1 MKNTKVLSGIAIC
14 TIAVFLVTA
23 MVATTSDALGTTA
36 VSKAGS
42 AKAVAS
48 TDHGAF
54 AFAKAGNTIAV
65 AFIKLFG
72 LR

>member
-1 MKNTKVLSGIAIC
+1 MKNTKVLSGIAMS

-23 MVATTSDALGTTA
+23 MVATTSDALGATSVAKTTN
-36 VSKAGS
+36 

-54 AFAKAGNTIAV
+54 AFAKAGNTIAL
-65 AFIKLFG
+65 AFIG
-72 LR
+72 LS